1 MKKSK
6 KRKKFCHLSDKK
18 RDRLEALLNSGS
30 EQKDIAKILK
40 VHPSTICRE
49 IKKRKKVNGVY
60 DAEVAEHKAGVKRSN
75 SKYAGMKIEKYPELK
90 KRIKKELKACRSPD
104 EIAGMLKDEKVKPR
118 IGTNAI
124 YKWLYSSRGQKYCR
138 YLCTERYHKKK
149 HKISIKRT
157 MIPNRV
163 SIDKRKKTRGI
174 IHAEGDTLVSGQ
186 KTHSKAAASMVAIQ
200 KTKLMLG
207 DRLDNMK
214 PENMKASMLGVQK
227 EARID
232 TLTMDNGIEN
242 KDHEEFGLA
251 TYFCDSHAPWQKPL
265 VEQSIGLL
273 RRWYIKK
280 GTDLATVS
288 PKRYKDMLHYFNHKK
303 RKSLGYKSA
312 YEMSYKHGIIKTLPS
327 DLIAFHPRI

>member
-6 KRKKFCHLSDKK
+6 KRKKFCHLSEKK
-18 RDRLEALLNSGS
+18 RDRLEALLEGGS
-30 EQKDIAKILK
+30 KLQDIAKILK

-49 IKKRKKVNGVY
+49 IKRRKRRNGVY
-60 DAEVAEHKAGVKRSN
+60 DAEVAEKKAGVKRSN

-104 EIAGMLKDEKVKPR
+104 EIAGMLKDEKVMPK

-124 YKWLYSSRGQKYCR
+124 YKWLYSSRGQKYCK
-138 YLCTERYHKKK
+138 YLCTERFHKKK

-163 SIDKRKKTRGI
+163 SIDKRRKTRGL
-174 IHAEGDTLVSGQ
+174 IHAEGDTLVSGT
-186 KTHSKAAASMVAIQ
+186 KTGSKAAASMVAIQ

-214 PENMKASMLGVQK
+214 PENMEASMINVQQ
-227 EARID
+227 EAKMD

-242 KDHEEFGLA
+242 KTHEKYGLP

-288 PKRYKDMLHYFNHKK
+288 PKRYKEMLHYLNHKK